1 MLPSFES
8 MAAIAR
14 AARVVLPRRT
24 AARTLA
30 LARNTEDAEHIAFPR
45 EGPGLDYALNWS
57 LNGDGVTPSA
67 QAFRLTKAS
76 AAAKLLGKKP
86 AKPSGK
92 GAAARRAASPP
103 RRRGRQKPS
112 PPP

>member
-1 MLPSFES
+1 

-103 RRRGRQKPS
+103 RRRGLPETLV
-112 PPP
+112 PP